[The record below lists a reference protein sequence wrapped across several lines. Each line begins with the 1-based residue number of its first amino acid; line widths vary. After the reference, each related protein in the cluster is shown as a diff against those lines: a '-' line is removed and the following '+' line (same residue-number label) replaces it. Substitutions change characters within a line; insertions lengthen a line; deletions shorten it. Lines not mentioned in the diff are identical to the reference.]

1 MSCLVLSC
9 SDFQL
14 LLFESSDANIEAN
27 SNFENWTVNLVIYE
41 AGKMS
46 SDSDMEQADSYG
58 EVSEG
63 GKESN
68 SEGEG
73 EKIENEDEGEET
85 EVKQVVRV
93 KKNTRLSRKRKERE
107 EALRKELRVMRKK
120 QKKSHKD
127 KEDR

>member
-14 LLFESSDANIEAN
+14 LLFESSDANIEA
-27 SNFENWTVNLVIYE
+27 NFENWTVNLVIYE